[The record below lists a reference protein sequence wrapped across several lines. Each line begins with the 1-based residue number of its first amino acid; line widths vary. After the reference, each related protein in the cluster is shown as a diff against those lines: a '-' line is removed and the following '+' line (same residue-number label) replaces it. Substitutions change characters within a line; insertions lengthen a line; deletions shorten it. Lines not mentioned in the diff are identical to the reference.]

1 MSLIH
6 FSKLQP
12 TNFNCYADKRMS
24 DYATRNMY
32 NIIRSQPA
40 TNIKENQEGFTIEL
54 AAPGLDKDDFKLKI
68 DKDTLAIQS
77 EKKQEEKQG
86 DAIYSK
92 QEFSYGEFIRT
103 FRLPQSADTE
113 KISATY
119 HQGILVVNIPRKEES
134 KPKPVRT
141 IEIH

>member
-12 TNFNCYADKRMS
+12 TNFNCYTDKRMS
-24 DYATRNMY
+24 DYATRNLY
-32 NIIRSQPA
+32 KIIRSQPA
-40 TNIKENQEGFTIEL
+40 TNIKENQEGFVIEL

-68 DKDTLAIQS
+68 EKNILTIQS
-77 EKKQEEKQG
+77 EKKHEQA
-86 DAIYSK
+86 DAMYSN
-92 QEFSYGEFIRT
+92 QEFAYNEFVRS
-103 FRLPQSADTE
+103 FSLPQSADTE

-119 HQGILVVNIPRKEES
+119 HQGILIVNIPRLEES